1 VTPSGGSAARPWL
14 WPWIAAS
21 LAAVGLMLIFHQVV
35 RGAVLQGE
43 LRQVAAMAQADAMW
57 RCKGV
62 AELRDRDSCM
72 VQLQTGVRQAA
83 LVQGHKVM
91 P

>member
-1 VTPSGGSAARPWL
+1 MTQPGGSAARSWL

-21 LAAVGLMLIFHQVV
+21 LAAVGLMLTFHHVV

-43 LRQVAAMAQADAMW
+43 LRQVAAVEHADAMW
-57 RCKGV
+57 RCKG
-62 AELRDRDSCM
+62 AAGARDRDSCM
-72 VQLQTGVRQAA
+72 AQLQTEVRQAA
-83 LVQGHKVM
+83 LVQVHKGL